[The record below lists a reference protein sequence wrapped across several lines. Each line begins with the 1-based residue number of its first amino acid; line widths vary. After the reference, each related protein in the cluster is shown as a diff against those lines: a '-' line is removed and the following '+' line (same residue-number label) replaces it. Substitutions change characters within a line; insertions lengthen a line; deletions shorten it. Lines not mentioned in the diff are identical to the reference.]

1 MLRRRAVIG
10 LIASAGTLS
19 GSQIVLAKEKHHNN
33 GNALLG
39 TKIKQ
44 NGKHKIHTAGKAD
57 VFAEVNNGKV
67 VGVSATGMQV
77 KKVKTRQK
85 LALPQSAPGLIL
97 AGMRVAQTDVYYY
110 GYWVYDPVAD
120 YYYWFT
126 SDVVVVDNTW
136 VDYVP

>member
-1 MLRRRAVIG
+1 MLHRRAVLS

-19 GSQIVLAKEKHHNN
+19 ASRIALAKEKHHHD
-33 GNALLG
+33 GKALLG
-39 TKIKQ
+39 AKIKQ
-44 NGKHKIHTAGKAD
+44 NGKHKIHAAGKVD

-85 LALPQSAPGLIL
+85 LAEPQTVPRLVL
-97 AGMRVAQTDVYYY
+97 AGMQVAQTDVYYY

-126 SDVVVVDNTW
+126 SDVIIVDNTW
-136 VDYVP
+136 IDYVS

>member
-1 MLRRRAVIG
+1 MIDRRTALG
-10 LIASAGTLS
+10 LIVSAGAIS
-19 GSQIVLAKEKHHNN
+19 ASDFALAKEKHHLN
-33 GNALLG
+33 GNTLLG
-39 TKIKQ
+39 GKIKT

-57 VFAEVNNGKV
+57 VFAEVSGGKV
-67 VGVSATGMQV
+67 TGVSAAGMQV

-85 LALPQSAPGLIL
+85 LAETTPGLIL
-97 AGMRVAQTDVYYY
+97 TSMQVAQTDVYYY

-126 SDVVVVDNTW
+126 SDVVIVDTTW

>member
-1 MLRRRAVIG
+1 MINRRGALG
-10 LIASAGTLS
+10 LIASASTFA
-19 GSQIVLAKEKHHNN
+19 VPDFALAKEKHHLN

-39 TKIKQ
+39 AKIKQ
-44 NGKHKIHTAGKAD
+44 NGKHKIHTAGKVD

-67 VGVSATGMQV
+67 VGVSAAGMQV
-77 KKVKTRQK
+77 RKVKTRQK
-85 LALPQSAPGLIL
+85 LAETPGLIL
-97 AGMRVAQTDVYYY
+97 AGMQVAQTDVYYY

-126 SDVVVVDNTW
+126 SDVVVVDTTF